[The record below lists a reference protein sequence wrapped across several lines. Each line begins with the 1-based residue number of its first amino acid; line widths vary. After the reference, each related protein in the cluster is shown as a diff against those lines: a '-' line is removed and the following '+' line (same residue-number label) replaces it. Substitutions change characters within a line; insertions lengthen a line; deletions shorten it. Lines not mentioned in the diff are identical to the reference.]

1 MRQLLDKAFDNQQWW
16 YPWLMLAIMCTLVV
30 SVGAG
35 LMWVVDTGNAPA
47 FFYQDIG
54 PTATPTE
61 VCN

>member
-16 YPWLMLAIMCTLVV
+16 YPWLMLAIMCSTVMLVGWGL
-30 SVGAG
+30 SWYIVGEH
-35 LMWVVDTGNAPA
+35 APA